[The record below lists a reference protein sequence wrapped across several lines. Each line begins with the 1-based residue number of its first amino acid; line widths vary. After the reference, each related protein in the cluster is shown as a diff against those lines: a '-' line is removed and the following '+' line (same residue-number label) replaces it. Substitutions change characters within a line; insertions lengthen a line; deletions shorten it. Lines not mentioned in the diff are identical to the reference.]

1 MSLGTV
7 DGIAIEDEYD
17 DDDDEYSR
25 LACTRC
31 AGEGFAQVDDPLWDE
46 CDEFGEGPCPACG
59 GTGDR
64 DKQTVF

>member
-7 DGIAIEDEYD
+7 NGIAIEDEG
-17 DDDDEYSR
+17 DDDEYSR
-25 LACTRC
+25 LACTRWG
-31 AGEGFAQVDDPLWDE
+31 GEGFCQVDDPLWDD
-46 CDEFGEGPCPACG
+46 CDEFGEGECPACA